1 MKNIKITKFLKHSL
15 VSKKWPEH
23 LPAFKGKPYQ
33 ECVGQIQA
41 RNILE
46 SHETFQSYGP
56 TK

>member
-33 ECVGQIQA
+33 EMCWSNSGKEYA
-41 RNILE
+41 
-46 SHETFQSYGP
+46 
-56 TK
+56 